1 MAVQVPLWYH
11 YLQALRSRAAS
22 RAQEHQ
28 RAEDVVLTLLERVHA
43 LDPRFLV
50 DYSRDLEAFQFALRS
65 SEGPLDVEV
74 PLWVDAEALVIE
86 EMGAAEAGG
95 GLGCCRLGLP
105 KEAAGVERWKADD
118 VFEASPEGSA
128 GCCGHIVPSKVLRV
142 LKDLLV
148 AAVVYCK
155 HHGLI
160 TPGAGEHAPHACARV
175 CVCNVGLWD
184 LRARVL
190 TCVGVCVSEGWQA
203 RKCMCKHTCVSVG

>member
-1 MAVQVPLWYH
+1 MAVQVPLWHH

-28 RAEDVVLTLLERVHA
+28 RAEDVVLTLLGRVHA

-86 EMGAAEAGG
+86 EVGAAEAGG

-105 KEAAGVERWKADD
+105 REAAGLECWKADD
-118 VFEASPEGSA
+118 VFEASLEGSA
-128 GCCGHIVPSKVLRV
+128 ECCGHIVPGKVLRV
-142 LKDLLV
+142 LKDRLV

-155 HHGLI
+155 HHHLI
-160 TPGAGEHAPHACARV
+160 SPGAGDRAARTV
-175 CVCNVGLWD
+175 Q
-184 LRARVL
+184 
-190 TCVGVCVSEGWQA
+190 GVCV
-203 RKCMCKHTCVSVG
+203 

>member
-1 MAVQVPLWYH
+1 MTSLCARRKREERLRLLRPYQVNLELARRTGNLGGDLVFLHCLPAFH
-11 YLQALRSRAAS
+11 DDQTEVSKDTG
-22 RAQEHQ
+22 AQE
-28 RAEDVVLTLLERVHA
+28 V
-43 LDPRFLV
+43 
-50 DYSRDLEAFQFALRS
+50 
-65 SEGPLDVEV
+65 
-74 PLWVDAEALVIE
+74 
-86 EMGAAEAGG
+86 
-95 GLGCCRLGLP
+95 
-105 KEAAGVERWKADD
+105 ADD